1 MVRDFSAGARCAL
14 RGIGALTRPG
24 IRRYVLIPLLI
35 NILVFSVGIWW
46 ATSALAPLIASWV
59 ASATNWLPDWLD
71 WLGAIIRFLLW
82 LIFGVGALVAVFYTF
97 TAIAN
102 LLASPFNGLL
112 AEQVERIQTGRAPDS
127 GMSIWKEV
135 AIAPAQEIRKLLYF
149 LIWAIPLLVLFL
161 IPVINVAAPFVWAAF
176 SAWML
181 TLQYVDYPLGN
192 RGMRFS
198 DQRTLMRANR
208 QLSLGFGAVVL
219 VLTMIPVVNFVA
231 MPAAVVGATFLSLD
245 YLRH

>member
-1 MVRDFSAGARCAL
+1 
-14 RGIGALTRPG
+14 
-24 IRRYVLIPLLI
+24 
-35 NILVFSVGIWW
+35 
-46 ATSALAPLIASWV
+46 
-59 ASATNWLPDWLD
+59 LD

-192 RGMRFS
+192 RGMRFA
-198 DQRTLMRANR
+198 DQRALMRGNR